1 MVEEGKERG
10 KLVGWLTTA
19 LSEILINSMDQINP
33 VNQHTEL
40 ITFSQKKSISLSFN
54 KWFY

>member
-10 KLVGWLTTA
+10 KFVGWLTTA
-19 LSEILINSMDQINP
+19 LSKVLIYSMDQINP

-40 ITFSQKKSISLSFN
+40 ITFSPEEEYFTFI
-54 KWFY
+54 